1 MANLAVEI
9 AGIKLKNPVMVAS
22 GTFGY
27 AREYEGLLDF
37 DKLGAIITKTITLK
51 PKEGNP
57 PPRICETASGMLN
70 AIGLQNNGVEYFV
83 KEYLPYIKKL
93 ATPVIV
99 SIGGETVEEYAE
111 IAARLDKE
119 VGIQGLEINISC
131 PNVKAGGMLFGQDP
145 KLTAEVISAVRKST
159 TLPLIAKL
167 TPNVADI
174 TLIAKAAVEAGAD
187 ALALINTLLGIAIDI
202 ETRKPKLG
210 STTGGLSGPAI
221 KPVAVR
227 MVYEV
232 YQTVKVPLIG
242 MGGIMSAEDAIEF
255 ILAGATAVAI
265 GTANFVDPKTAEK
278 VIEGINKYLET
289 HKIADINHLIGK
301 ISS

>member
-1 MANLAVEI
+1 MASLAVEI